1 MGTSIQDPL
10 VARVEGTVAA
20 VAHVLANRCQLEEG
34 IAGGSK
40 KSRFENKLQTIP
52 RR

>member
-40 KSRFENKLQTIP
+40 KLSLRSKLQTIP